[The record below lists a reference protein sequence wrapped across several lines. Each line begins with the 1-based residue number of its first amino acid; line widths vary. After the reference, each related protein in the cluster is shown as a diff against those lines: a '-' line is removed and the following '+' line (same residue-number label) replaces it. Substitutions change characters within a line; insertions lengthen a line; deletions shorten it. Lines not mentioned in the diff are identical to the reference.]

1 MVLYFTTT
9 LNNAYTHREYDT
21 MLRITRNRSFRVS
34 NRLAVLAALLL
45 TVTAAAQFA
54 VPFDTAG
61 ATGSAVATTERALP
75 EADVQP
81 NHVKGVA
88 ARKKGFKVRLY
99 LFRR

>member
-9 LNNAYTHREYDT
+9 LNNAHTHREYDT

-34 NRLAVLAALLL
+34 NRLAVLAGLLL
-45 TVTAAAQFA
+45 TLTAAAQFA
-54 VPFDTAG
+54 GPFDTAG
-61 ATGSAVATTERALP
+61 ATEKTVVTTERALP
-75 EADVQP
+75 DAEVQP
-81 NHVKGVA
+81 NRVNGVA

>member
-34 NRLAVLAALLL
+34 NRLAVLAGLLL
-45 TVTAAAQFA
+45 TLTAAAQFA
-54 VPFDTAG
+54 GPLDTVG
-61 ATGSAVATTERALP
+61 ATGKAVATTERALP